1 MSKRLAMTTDGRMT
15 YCSASDANIGKGRCN
30 HIIHQNKNENSNDFI
45 KRVEELKENLDHKLN
60 SGNKFDRIHAARNKY
75 GLDKLINDE
84 DVYVRVTVAQ
94 QGYGLDKL
102 VNDEYSSIREAV
114 AEQGYGLDKL
124 VKDKDKY
131 VRSVAILQ
139 KN

>member
-60 SGNKFDRIHAARNKY
+60 SENKFDRIHAARNKY

-84 DVYVRVTVAQ
+84 DVYLRVTVTQ
-94 QGYGLDKL
+94 QG
-102 VNDEYSSIREAV
+102 
-114 AEQGYGLDKL
+114 
-124 VKDKDKY
+124 
-131 VRSVAILQ
+131 
-139 KN
+139 